1 MVRFDD
7 FKIDLSGYLAL
18 ARKTGKMEFDGSFLF
33 DGILRY
39 VQWNYRHFH
48 FGGKD
53 EILQIATKNALD
65 TFAKVGD
72 PEKTTPERF
81 MSEIAKYVSLIVP
94 EDVLTYEKD

>member
-18 ARKTGKMEFDGSFLF
+18 ARKTGKMEFDGNFLF

-48 FGGKD
+48 FSGKD

-65 TFAKVGD
+65 TFVKVGD
-72 PEKTTPERF
+72 SNKATPERF
-81 MSEIAKYVSLIVP
+81 MAETAKYVSLIVP
-94 EDVLTYEKD
+94 EDVLTYK

>member
-7 FKIDLSGYLAL
+7 FKIDLNGWLSL
-18 ARKTGKMEFDGSFLF
+18 ARKTGKMEFDGNFLF

-53 EILQIATKNALD
+53 EILQIATKNTLD
-65 TFAKVGD
+65 TFVNVGD
-72 PEKTTPERF
+72 PDKTTPERF
-81 MSEIAKYVSLIVP
+81 MVETAKYVSLIVP
-94 EDVLTYEKD
+94 EDVLTYKKD